1 MGKTTTVGQSAHLGD
16 KTIERCEEVITTE
29 VGESLRDMW
38 LGKDGGALGVG
49 GKVLFLGP
57 SDCYMSDYL
66 IITHQSVHFCGGG
79 SLGVCALFCN
89 KKGFF

>member
-49 GKVLFLGP
+49 GKVLFLFLFF
-57 SDCYMSDYL
+57 SSYL
-66 IITHQSVHFCGGG
+66 RKFID
-79 SLGVCALFCN
+79 
-89 KKGFF
+89 FFFR